1 MPSLSD
7 SAVIFVIALV
17 LLGPKELPKLA
28 RWLGKLMGEFRRA
41 SNEFRLQMEDEF
53 RVLEQDEQKKKIA
66 AIEAAAPVIPLN
78 IPEPEHPHMPAPLPA
93 EPAAEIVPENRIDA
107 RLADFMPEGQAASA
121 PAPEPVAE
129 PVPIA
134 SSGDLHLKPPATGLP
149 LARPATNGN
158 SSLSS
163 LLSAIPHTPD
173 PDASPVTVPAES
185 ESEASPHG

>member
-53 RVLEQDEQKKKIA
+53 RVMEQDEQRKKIA
-66 AIEAAAPVIPLN
+66 AIEAAAPVAPIN
-78 IPEPEHPHMPAPLPA
+78 IPEPEHPHLPAPVA
-93 EPAAEIVPENRIDA
+93 VEPTAEIVPENHIDA
-107 RLADFMPEGQAASA
+107 RLAEFMPDNQTAEVA
-121 PAPEPVAE
+121 PAIQAPEP
-129 PVPIA
+129 IA
-134 SSGDLHLKPPATGLP
+134 SNGDLHLRPPATGLP
-149 LARPATNGN
+149 IARPSSNGT

-163 LLSAIPHTPD
+163 LLNAIPHTPD
-173 PDASPVTVPAES
+173 PVNVPAPQEP
-185 ESEASPHG
+185 EASHHG